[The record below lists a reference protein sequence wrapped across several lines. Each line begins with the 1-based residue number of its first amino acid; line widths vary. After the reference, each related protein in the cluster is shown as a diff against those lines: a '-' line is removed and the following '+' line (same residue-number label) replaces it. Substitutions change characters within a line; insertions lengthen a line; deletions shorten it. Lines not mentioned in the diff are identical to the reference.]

1 MNERDERSVRHQH
14 IDSKMINRLRIY
26 MVVAIIMLISVAYE
40 VLLGTITIQ
49 LAILGIVGGLII
61 GAIVGR
67 MFRLNWDED
76 TSTVIGYVDWIG
88 AVILIIY
95 LIFIFARAQYLG
107 LALILSITAGTMLGR
122 VLSTRHNLN
131 KILRAWKII

>member
-1 MNERDERSVRHQH
+1 
-14 IDSKMINRLRIY
+14 